1 MNKLMRYL
9 GIVIILLGFLC
20 LFAYFLGM
28 MVSNTTLI
36 VAACL
41 MVGGVVAHVI
51 LNKIFFED

>member
-1 MNKLMRYL
+1 MMRYL

-41 MVGGVVAHVI
+41 MVGGVVAHI
-51 LNKIFFED
+51 FLNKAFFED